1 MRPNGGNCSTTIL
14 NAFTIT
20 MCRRCRRCGIDPA
33 TVTSSRWPNYKRLN
47 KTPIPMIDVA
57 VTMVASEPA
66 AAAIRFEKIVNFCRE
81 INLSTFF
88 SLDDRAGAM
97 RKIHICDTIRRR
109 QIIRHACYR
118 RRRRVAE
125 CLPSHGVVICCPV
138 RLAVIAI
145 GKRERECSEQQ
156 ILYLHFSL
164 VFLRR
169 LPTAQPPPS
178 AAVNRSESHRHCR
191 HTQGLCVVI

>member
-1 MRPNGGNCSTTIL
+1 MRMRPNGGNCSTTIL

-33 TVTSSRWPNYKRLN
+33 TVTSSRWPNYKHLN

-66 AAAIRFEKIVNFCRE
+66 AAIRFEILFCLRL
-81 INLSTFF
+81 IYRHFSF

-118 RRRRVAE
+118 RRRVAE
-125 CLPSHGVVICCPV
+125 CRPSHGVVICCPV

-145 GKRERECSEQQ
+145 GKRERESSEQ
-156 ILYLHFSL
+156 
-164 VFLRR
+164 
-169 LPTAQPPPS
+169 
-178 AAVNRSESHRHCR
+178 
-191 HTQGLCVVI
+191 